1 LGLDYIHPFALSE
14 IQHFR
19 FISIHPLSLVHIHIA
34 CTLDVTVTPSTLSGA
49 LSWQSDSSPIIRT
62 RVRLSCPSLTLL
74 HITVFSGSLRTYTRT
89 YNQPGF
95 IRSFQRV
102 ISCQRYHR
110 CIDKVLHVKL
120 KLLWRIYDTSL
131 LKRADNEDHISLSQS
146 FHDTVAHSAYA
157 NVLVM
162 TFSGMTEQF
171 LG

>member
-1 LGLDYIHPFALSE
+1 M
-14 IQHFR
+14 
-19 FISIHPLSLVHIHIA
+19 HIHIA
-34 CTLDVTVTPSTLSGA
+34 SKLDVTVTPSTLSGA

-62 RVRLSCPSLTLL
+62 VQLSCPILTLL
-74 HITVFSGSLRTYTRT
+74 HITVFTGSLRTYTRT
-89 YNQPGF
+89 YNQPGL

-131 LKRADNEDHISLSQS
+131 LKRANNEDHISLSQS
-146 FHDTVAHSAYA
+146 FHDIVAYSAYA
-157 NVLVM
+157 NVSVM

-171 LG
+171 WG